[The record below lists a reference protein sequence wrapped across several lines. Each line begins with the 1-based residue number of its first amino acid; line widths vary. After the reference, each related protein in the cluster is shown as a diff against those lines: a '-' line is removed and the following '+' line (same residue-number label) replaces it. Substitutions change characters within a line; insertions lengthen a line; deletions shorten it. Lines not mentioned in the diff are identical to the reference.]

1 MTDFKT
7 GSIPT
12 PDIESEDIN
21 FISQKTEFYDD
32 VFVYGKLY
40 ANLVGGQPDVNIK
53 DFGAVGDGTNDDTA
67 AIQKALNK
75 FQGKGRIN
83 IPEGTF
89 LVSSTIII
97 PSNTHL
103 SGEGKD
109 SIIKMKSDVGRD
121 TTLMR
126 TGERGIKK
134 ENIVLENFTL
144 DFNTD
149 SMYFLQYLPNAAT
162 SWQLVKF

>member
-1 MTDFKT
+1 MSKFQE
-7 GSIPT
+7 GGIEY
-12 PDIESEDIN
+12 PDYDGAESTN
-21 FISQKTEFYDD
+21 FNQVAEFTND
-32 VFVYGKLY
+32 VYVYGKLY

-67 AIQKALNK
+67 AIQKALNQSK
-75 FQGKGRIN
+75 GKGRIN

-89 LVSSTIII
+89 IVSETIII

-109 SIIKMKSDVGRD
+109 SVIKMKHDIGRD

-134 ENIVLENFTL
+134 E
-144 DFNTD
+144 
-149 SMYFLQYLPNAAT
+149 S
-162 SWQLVKF
+162 

>member
-1 MTDFKT
+1 MTDYKN
-7 GSIPT
+7 GGVPN
-12 PDIESEDIN
+12 PDYEKDDVTIFNDI
-21 FISQKTEFYDD
+21 TEFTDD
-32 VFVYGKLY
+32 VYVYGKLY

-67 AIQKALNK
+67 AIQKALNQS
-75 FQGKGRIN
+75 QGKGRIN

-89 LVSSTIII
+89 IVSETIII

-109 SIIKMKSDVGRD
+109 SVIKMKHDIGRD

-126 TGERGIKK
+126 TGERGIKINEK
-134 ENIVLENFTL
+134 WVIVICVF
-144 DFNTD
+144 
-149 SMYFLQYLPNAAT
+149 YKIR
-162 SWQLVKF
+162 QLRER